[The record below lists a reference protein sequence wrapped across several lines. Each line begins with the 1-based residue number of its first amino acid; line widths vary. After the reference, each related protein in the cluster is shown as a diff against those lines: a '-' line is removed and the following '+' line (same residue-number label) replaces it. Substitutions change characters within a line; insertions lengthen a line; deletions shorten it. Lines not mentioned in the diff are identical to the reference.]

1 MPRLSFQNNAIH
13 GAVGLPPTVKFFF
26 YEKTLLA
33 TLSKFSP
40 YFMQYFPSEDLK
52 HLIQFTLVGLKIH
65 VVFAI
70 IVAGGSLF
78 LTGQG
83 VLCFN

>member
-1 MPRLSFQNNAIH
+1 MPSLSFQNNAIH
-13 GAVGLPPTVKFFF
+13 GAVGLPPTVRFF

-40 YFMQYFPSEDLK
+40 YFMQCFSSEDLK
-52 HLIQFTLVGLKIH
+52 YLVRFSLVGLKTH
-65 VVFAI
+65 MEFAI
-70 IVAGGSLF
+70 IVAHHSLF

-83 VLCFN
+83 VLCFD